1 MFKVPH
7 RHKIPLQVKR
17 REMTTKLCEKRK
29 VIFWMMVESNIFSRA
44 AERVITRVESR
55 AMSLDAHGELGPEL
69 GAVLQENS
77 PEHSPGAGWSC
88 CVQGAPTQL
97 QGRDWSQR
105 RHSQVRAGV
114 HPHWG
119 VPGRSKAGSWG
130 LWLQGHPWK
139 PSQRH
144 LLGPSAWK
152 IGTVL
157 VSGGKETG
165 VCVIATPH

>member
-7 RHKIPLQVKR
+7 RHKIPLRVKR

-29 VIFWMMVESNIFSRA
+29 VIFWMMVESNLFSRA
-44 AERVITRVESR
+44 AEGVITRVESR
-55 AMSLDAHGELGPEL
+55 AMSQDAHGELGPEL
-69 GAVLQENS
+69 
-77 PEHSPGAGWSC
+77 AGKLPRAQSWSWMELLC
-88 CVQGAPTQL
+88 
-97 QGRDWSQR
+97 
-105 RHSQVRAGV
+105 
-114 HPHWG
+114 
-119 VPGRSKAGSWG
+119 AGSSHPAAGRRLKSEKALPGEGWG
-130 LWLQGHPWK
+130 PPSLGSHWQIQSRLVGSVAARSPWK

-157 VSGGKETG
+157 LSGGKETD